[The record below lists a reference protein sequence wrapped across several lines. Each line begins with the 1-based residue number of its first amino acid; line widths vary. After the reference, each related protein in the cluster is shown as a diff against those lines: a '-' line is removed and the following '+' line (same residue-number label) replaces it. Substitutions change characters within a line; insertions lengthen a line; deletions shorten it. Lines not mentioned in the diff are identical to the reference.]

1 MPPIRSTRILAI
13 LLAALVASAV
23 SCFSQTIRTLGYN
36 STNGQIVAATN
47 VAFTNSVSF
56 GEIKA
61 DTLIMPKTGAPL
73 ILANITSG
81 NLSASGVLSGSTV
94 TTSSGGSIIV
104 VSSGSLRFDAGATIS
119 NSPTVNFANTTN
131 AAQTRTNLGL
141 PWVGLTNAS
150 AASFQGALFP
160 ATNAAPTNT
169 NAPTPDAWVDIQVG
183 TNTYKLPL
191 WQ

>member
-1 MPPIRSTRILAI
+1 MKKLALTLLFGILGVGAYG
-13 LLAALVASAV
+13 
-23 SCFSQTIRTLGYN
+23 QTIKSLGYN

-61 DTLIMPKTGAPL
+61 DTLIMPKTGAPS

-81 NLSASGVLSGSTV
+81 NLSANGVLSGSTV

-104 VSSGSLRFDAGATIS
+104 VSGGSLRFDAGATIS

-141 PWVGLTNAS
+141 GNGITTNRTFVS
-150 AASFQGALFP
+150 Y
-160 ATNAAPTNT
+160 N
-169 NAPTPDAWVDIQVG
+169 G
-183 TNTYKLPL
+183 TNYTTNSVTISNGIITG
-191 WQ
+191 WTQ